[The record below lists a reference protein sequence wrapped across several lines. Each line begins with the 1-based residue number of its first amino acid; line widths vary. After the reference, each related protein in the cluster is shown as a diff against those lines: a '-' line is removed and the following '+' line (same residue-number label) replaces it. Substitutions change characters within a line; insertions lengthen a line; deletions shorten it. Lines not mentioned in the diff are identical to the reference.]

1 VSVIHSKKKGTGL
14 HQNIVF
20 SKKIELLLAVVRGMQ
35 YLHSRQPPMLH
46 RDLKP
51 SNVLLDKQQ
60 TIAKLCDF
68 GSAKVSQTTTMTGS
82 IGTLT
87 YMSPEIL
94 RSDKMYDQ
102 SCDVYRYVSLCY
114 ALLLLALE

>member
-1 VSVIHSKKKGTGL
+1 MDGKSLESVIHTKKKGIGRHHNMT
-14 HQNIVF
+14 F
-20 SKKIELLLAVVRGMQ
+20 SKKIDLLLAIVRGMQ
-35 YLHSRQPPMLH
+35 YLHSLQPPMLH

-94 RSDKMYDQ
+94 RNDKMYNQ
-102 SCDVYRYVSLCY
+102 SCDVYR
-114 ALLLLALE
+114 